1 MEWNPQRPHTAFEL
15 FNTYYDY
22 GNDSLPENAD
32 EIMSAAFSDWGM
44 RLPREVAD
52 EIMNKI
58 ATLNEANEKNGE
70 GENNFYHLFEMPLSN
85 MEIKP
90 EWYLYPGE

>member
-1 MEWNPQRPHTAFEL
+1 MEWNPQRPLTAFEL

-32 EIMSAAFSDWGM
+32 EIMSAAFLDWGM

-58 ATLNEANEKNGE
+58 ASLNEANEKNGE
-70 GENNFYHLFEMPLSN
+70 GENNFYHLFETPLSN
-85 MEIKP
+85 MEIKK